1 VVVYCSCSSGVVHW
15 APSQSLRCWR
25 AELTCCEIRICHGLV
40 LYVDARSLRG
50 DLVLFLVFVDGWW
63 RFGVETYS
71 KAFLLASVKAL
82 IIEGSVVSVL

>member
-1 VVVYCSCSSGVVHW
+1 
-15 APSQSLRCWR
+15 
-25 AELTCCEIRICHGLV
+25 V

-82 IIEGSVVSVL
+82 MIEGSVVSVL